1 MGIVTRLL
9 NEIDGIYW
17 FPLVSLVIFILL
29 FLVLV
34 IHTLTMSRKRDQ
46 ELSRMPLDN
55 DEQQEFM
62 NRKH

>member
-1 MGIVTRLL
+1 MGIVTRLF
-9 NEIDGIYW
+9 NEIEGIYW
-17 FPLVSLVIFILL
+17 FPVLSLVIFISL
-29 FLVLV
+29 FLVMV
-34 IHTLTMSRKRDQ
+34 IHTFTMSKKRDQ